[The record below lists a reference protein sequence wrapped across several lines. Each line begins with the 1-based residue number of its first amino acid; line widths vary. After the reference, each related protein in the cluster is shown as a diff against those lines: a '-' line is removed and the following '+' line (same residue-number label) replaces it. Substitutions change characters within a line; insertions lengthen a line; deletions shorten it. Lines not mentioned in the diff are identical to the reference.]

1 MNTGPEAWITLH
13 EVVTSEKS
21 SGSRERGGSG
31 EGYNR
36 ETMSYVFGGSRG
48 YQSLGGTDVYISFA
62 KCAVISFSPFYAVV
76 RVKLRAIPLQGFAF
90 F

>member
-1 MNTGPEAWITLH
+1 MICPTSRLRLAATVYELLGRNIVFVNTGPEAWITLH

-21 SGSRERGGSG
+21 SGSKERGGSG

-48 YQSLGGTDVYISFA
+48 YQSLGGTDV
-62 KCAVISFSPFYAVV
+62 
-76 RVKLRAIPLQGFAF
+76 
-90 F
+90 